1 MPMKKLSGFIL
12 AAALCASCSEDETTG
27 TPVFI
32 STDIPSA
39 TVYSNTIQKIK
50 VEANSIGSDLS
61 RLEISSFDNQRG
73 DIKLVDS
80 LLPGGKQLSYD
91 FLYRVP
97 MLQNDST
104 RIKLSFEVTDEDG
117 FTQKQVRTLRIVTR
131 DYTLEEVAGI
141 TLYTDE
147 TGDHANGLDLDRLR
161 PLIVSLADSADID
174 IYTYL
179 DDEDPATLSQ
189 EWRSNTDIYFARA
202 NNFDYANATNRSVTE
217 TFGSAV
223 ANPRIS
229 HIEKDDIILVGH
241 GNRAAAAIKVVQMYD
256 EPGTEYD
263 RYIINVKRIRE
274 Q

>member
-1 MPMKKLSGFIL
+1 MKKLSSLIL
-12 AAALCASCSEDETTG
+12 ATILCASCSEDETTG

-32 STDIPSA
+32 STDIPSS

-50 VEANSIGSDLS
+50 VEANSIGSGLS

-73 DIKLVDS
+73 DIKLADS
-80 LLPGGKQLSYD
+80 VLPGGKNLSYD

-104 RIKLSFEVTDEDG
+104 RVKLTFAVTDKDG
-117 FTQKQVRTLRIVTR
+117 FTQKQVRTLRVVMR

-147 TGDHANGLDLDRLR
+147 AGDHANGLDLDRLR

-174 IYTYL
+174 IYTYV
-179 DDEDPATLSQ
+179 DDNAPETLSQ
-189 EWRSNTDIYFARA
+189 EWRSNTDIYFARTS
-202 NNFDYANATNRSVTE
+202 NFDYANATNRSVTE
-217 TFGSAV
+217 TFGSTV

-229 HIEKDDIILVGH
+229 RIQKDDVILVGH
-241 GNRAAAAIKVVQMYD
+241 GNRATAAIKVVQMYD
-256 EPGTEYD
+256 EPGTEHD
-263 RYIINVKRIRE
+263 RYIINVKRIKE